1 MKRLLS
7 ALFLGLLVAL
17 LGASGVASAAPPND
31 FAVGGFQAAS
41 SEQKIAFSAHSNGPN
56 PEDAWGHMSDTL
68 VATGRKGRWRVVCL
82 AVSGSKAS
90 LGLEPQ
96 NSAASDFPSNTFV
109 VRDSGLPGGAG
120 DTYRFAPGDLQ
131 ECQSSLS
138 FEPTN
143 PIESGNILVHDAQP

>member
-17 LGASGVASAAPPND
+17 VGASGVASADPPND

-68 VATGRKGRWRVVCL
+68 VATGTKGRWRVVCL
-82 AVSGSKAS
+82 AVSGSTAAI
-90 LGLEPQ
+90 GLEPQ
-96 NSAASDFPSNTFV
+96 NSAASDFPSNIFV

-120 DTYRFAPGDLQ
+120 DTYSFLTGNPQ
-131 ECQSSLS
+131 QCQSGLLVK
-138 FEPTN
+138 PTF
-143 PIESGNILVHDAQP
+143 PIERGNILVHDAQP